1 MDSLLKREARSCFL
15 LKGFL
20 FLIIFVREYMLYV
33 HGDLFCLFLLFS
45 LLKDFSSFV
54 MHPSQFALINNR
66 SSFPI

>member
-1 MDSLLKREARSCFL
+1 
-15 LKGFL
+15 
-20 FLIIFVREYMLYV
+20 MLYV